1 MIDEKVQLE
10 SNIQRIVKSEFDA
23 SVTDPSI
30 MVHEV
35 KKLNKMEKIKTMVL
49 PVAQDKFVMF
59 ATLICNSR

>member
-1 MIDEKVQLE
+1 MRKFNLRAT
-10 SNIQRIVKSEFDA
+10 IQRVVKSEFDA
-23 SVTDPSI
+23 SVADPPI